1 MSSFIISKL
10 NISNKKINASN
21 FVEKLLDFPSNV
33 SLIST
38 KSLETNKFL
47 RLEIS
52 EPVSLNFKYLPEPL
66 NVNIITK
73 SIINFNGTGLM
84 ISCPSGIGILTKGG
98 GKKYIDTY
106 IGRIIAKSLFDDESI
121 YNSFTLSTEQMNPN
135 NWGDKLSSIKVNLP
149 DTGVGTISG
158 KDLTLK
164 IKDMHNIFGNID
176 QGNMI
181 SFKVSSTS
189 LNRTVSVSSNGIIK
203 VQSEDILKV
212 FKYIQNSIKPIK

>member
-1 MSSFIISKL
+1 MINMSSFIISKL
-10 NISNKKINASN
+10 NISNNKINANN
-21 FVEKLLDFPSNV
+21 FIEKILDFPSNV
-33 SLIST
+33 SLISS
-38 KSLETNKFL
+38 KSFETNKFL
-47 RLEIS
+47 LLEIS
-52 EPVSLNFKYLPEPL
+52 ESVSLNFKYLSEPL

-73 SIINFNGTGLM
+73 SIISFNRTGLM

-121 YNSFTLSTEQMNPN
+121 YSSFTLSAEQMNPN
-135 NWGDKLSSIKVNLP
+135 NWGDKLNFIKVNLP
-149 DTGVGTISG
+149 NTGVGTISG

-164 IKDMHNIFGNID
+164 IKDMHNLFGNID
-176 QGNMI
+176 QGKII

-212 FKYIQNSIKPIK
+212 FKYIQNSIK